1 MILDSSALVA
11 VILREPGC
19 EAVLAHLE
27 TAGALGVGAP
37 TLSETSIVLAAR
49 LGRDPRPNIARLL
62 QEYQVT
68 VVPFTDAHWVE
79 STEAFLA
86 YGKGRHPA
94 ALDYGD
100 CLTYAVA
107 KLSGEALL
115 ATGDDFTRTDLGVV
129 AL

>member
-37 TLSETSIVLAAR
+37 TLSETAIVLAAR
-49 LGRDPRPNIARLL
+49 LGRDPRPKIARLL

-68 VVPFTDAHWVE
+68 VVPFTMAHWVE

-86 YGKGRHPA
+86 YGKGRHRA
-94 ALDYGD
+94 ALNYS
-100 CLTYAVA
+100 TA
-107 KLSGEALL
+107 SP
-115 ATGDDFTRTDLGVV
+115 TRWPSSPARRCWPRVTTSR
-129 AL
+129 APTWT

>member
-19 EAVLAHLE
+19 ETVLAHLE
-27 TAGALGVGAP
+27 AAGALGVGAP
-37 TLSETSIVLAAR
+37 TLSETAIVLAAR
-49 LGRDPRPNIARLL
+49 LERDPRPKIARLL
-62 QEYQVT
+62 QEYAVT

-79 STEAFLA
+79 STEAFVV

-94 ALDYGD
+94 ALNYGD

-107 KLSGEALL
+107 KLSGEAVLN
-115 ATGDDFTRTDLGVV
+115 TGGDFTRTDLEAV

>member
-11 VILREPGC
+11 VILREPEC
-19 EAVLAHLE
+19 EPVLAHLE

-37 TLSETSIVLAAR
+37 TLSETAIVLAAR
-49 LGRDPRPNIARLL
+49 LERDPRPKIARLL
-62 QEYQVT
+62 QEYRVT
-68 VVPFTDAHWVE
+68 VVPFTDAHWIE

-86 YGKGRHPA
+86 FGKSRHPA
-94 ALDYGD
+94 ALDCGD

-107 KLSGEALL
+107 KLSGEELL
-115 ATGDDFTRTDLGVV
+115 ATGGDFTRTDLEVV

>member
-11 VILREPGC
+11 VILREPEC
-19 EAVLAHLE
+19 EPVLAHLE

-37 TLSETSIVLAAR
+37 TLSETAIVLAAR
-49 LGRDPRPNIARLL
+49 LERDPRPKIARLL
-62 QEYQVT
+62 QEYRIA

-94 ALDYGD
+94 ALNYRD

-107 KLSGEALL
+107 KLSGEAVL
-115 ATGDDFTRTDLGVV
+115 ATGGDFTRTDLEVL

>member
-1 MILDSSALVA
+1 MIIDSSALVA
-11 VILREPGC
+11 VILRELGC

-27 TAGALGVGAP
+27 TAGALGVAAP
-37 TLSETSIVLAAR
+37 TLSETAIVLAAR
-49 LGRDPRPNIARLL
+49 LGRDPRPKIARLL

-68 VVPFTDAHWVE
+68 VVPFADAHWVE

-107 KLSGEALL
+107 KLSGEELL
-115 ATGDDFTRTDLGVV
+115 ATGGDFTRTDLEVV